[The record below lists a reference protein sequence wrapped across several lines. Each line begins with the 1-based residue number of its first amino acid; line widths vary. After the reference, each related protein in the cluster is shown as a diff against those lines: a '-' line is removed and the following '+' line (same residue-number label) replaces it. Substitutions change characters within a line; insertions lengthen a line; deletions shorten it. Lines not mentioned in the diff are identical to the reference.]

1 VPQGSTEITL
11 ASIWVDVLGL
21 AESKPETS
29 ILRDDNFFALGG
41 HSLAAMR
48 MLSRVRAAWPIELPL
63 RAVFSAPT
71 LQALAVRID
80 ELSTEA
86 HMVSSETPIIRVVE
100 RQREMP
106 LSLTQQRIWVVDQLA
121 GGSLASYNMA
131 AGLDLR
137 GDLDADLLHASLASL
152 VARHEVLRSSFGEHD
167 GDPVLTIADH
177 LDVPMPL
184 VDRGALPDT
193 QRHQTVARYLTDAA
207 NRPFD
212 LAAPPL
218 VRALLL
224 KFDTSHH
231 VLILVLHH
239 IVADGASVHILID
252 ELCAQYRARRDGM
265 PTGLPALAVQY
276 ADYAVWQ
283 RERLTPVKVREE
295 QQFWRTYLSNAPHF
309 LALPT
314 DRPRPP
320 VASHDGG
327 TVRLTLSR
335 KAGERVQALAS
346 ARGMTPFAVLLASFQ
361 LFLHKLTGQTDLL
374 IGTDVAGRDRTE
386 LEGLIGF
393 FINVLPVR
401 SRINAD
407 GLHTASFNAWL
418 DTAKHSAWEALEHRA
433 LPFDRIVDAL
443 AVSRRRDANP
453 LLQMLF
459 VLRDLPRKNTSVP
472 GLEIEL
478 LRAQTA
484 QSKFD
489 MALFVEPVDGGYE
502 VEWVYASSLFVRF
515 TVERWFAS
523 WRDLLDQVSANPD
536 ARLDLDW
543 TLPGH
548 SPDAMLL
555 RAAEAI
561 SQ

>member
-1 VPQGSTEITL
+1 MPQGATEITL
-11 ASIWVDVLGL
+11 AGIWADVLGL
-21 AESKPETS
+21 AEQQPENS
-29 ILRDDNFFALGG
+29 IARDDNFFSLGG

-48 MLSRVRAAWPIELPL
+48 MLSRVRAAWSIELPL
-63 RAVFSAPT
+63 RAVFNAPT
-71 LQALAVRID
+71 LRALAVYIGD
-80 ELSTEA
+80 LSCSAAEA
-86 HMVSSETPIIRVVE
+86 GGETPTIRIVE
-100 RQREMP
+100 RRREMP
-106 LSLTQQRIWVVDQLA
+106 LSLTQQRIWIVDQLA

-137 GDLDADLLHASLASL
+137 GELDANLLQASLAAL
-152 VARHEVLRSSFGEHD
+152 IDRHEVLRSSFGERD
-167 GDPVLTIADH
+167 GDPALTIADH

-184 VDRGALPDT
+184 VDCGALPDA
-193 QRHQTVARYLTDAA
+193 QREHTVARYLADAA

-218 VRALLL
+218 IRALLL

-239 IVADGASVHILID
+239 IVADGASVHILIN
-252 ELCAQYRARRDGM
+252 ELCAQYRAERSGM
-265 PTGLPALAVQY
+265 RTALPALPVQY
-276 ADYAVWQ
+276 ADYAAWQ
-283 RERLTPVKVREE
+283 REQLAPPRLSIE
-295 QQFWRTYLSNAPHF
+295 QDFWRKYLGNAPHF
-309 LALPT
+309 LALPA
-314 DRPRPP
+314 DQPRPP
-320 VASHDGG
+320 IASHDGG
-327 TVRLTLSR
+327 AVRLTLSR
-335 KAGERVQALAS
+335 ETGARVRTLAS

-361 LFLHKLTGQTDLL
+361 LFLHKLTGQPDLL

-386 LEGLIGF
+386 FEGLIGF

-401 SRINAD
+401 SRIGPE
-407 GLHTASFNAWL
+407 GLNTVSFNAWL

-459 VLRDLPRKNTSVP
+459 VLRDLPRKNTSVQ
-472 GLEIEL
+472 GLAIEL
-478 LRAQTA
+478 LRAQTT

-502 VEWVYASSLFVRF
+502 VEWTYASSLFLQS

-523 WRDLLDQVSANPD
+523 WRDLLDEVSADPD
-536 ARLDLDW
+536 APLDLDRMR
-543 TLPGH
+543 
-548 SPDAMLL
+548 PDYPSNAVPH
-555 RAAEAI
+555 RVPEAI